1 MVLSHGSVLAVTMLL
16 TLFSSGSHAA
26 TSVQGPGETSDPAP
40 ARGEYVYTANYSR
53 DGELL
58 ALAQANRPEA
68 KGEHTI
74 LLFETRAWK
83 QRFKLTGPTDACFGV
98 AFSADGA
105 KLFAACTDGLVYSWD
120 TASGVPGPK
129 LDAGAGPCQGVV
141 LSPDGKSLVTGHD
154 DPRREPARSSIHVW
168 DAATGKPLRAI
179 SPDVLVSAN
188 SLTFTPDGGR
198 IAGCGVDPRAGEDF
212 SGVIEW
218 DLATGEER
226 RRYAAVQVTP
236 GAHVFAHAI
245 AYTRDGKWL
254 IVGGGETVS
263 NPAFPNASDL
273 FGYVW
278 LLDRASGRL
287 EKTLVDKRHDHV
299 RLLRLSPDE
308 SRLYVSTHSI
318 PREVAEQGR
327 IVERTFDELQCW
339 DTGTWELK
347 WLNVSEPTTDWALLA
362 SPDGWR
368 IGTSTAVGFYFFD
381 PQTGDPKGGLIYSR
395 RD

>member
-1 MVLSHGSVLAVTMLL
+1 MVFRHRSVLAITMLL
-16 TLFSSGSHAA
+16 AWFSNSSHAA
-26 TSVQGPGETSDPAP
+26 TSVQGTGEASDPAP
-40 ARGEYVYTANYSR
+40 ARGEYVYAASYSR
-53 DGELL
+53 DGARL
-58 ALAQANRPEA
+58 ALTQAQRPDA
-68 KGEHTI
+68 KGGHSI
-74 LLFETRAWK
+74 LLFETRTWK

-105 KLFAACTDGLVYSWD
+105 RLFAACTDGLVYSWD
-120 TASGVPGPK
+120 TASGDPGPR
-129 LDAGAGPCQGVV
+129 LDADAGPCQSVV
-141 LSPDGKSLVTGHD
+141 FSPDGKTMVAGHVE
-154 DPRREPARSSIHVW
+154 PRPVPARSSIHVW
-168 DAATGKPLRAI
+168 NAATGKHLRAI

-218 DLATGEER
+218 DLATGEQR
-226 RRYAAVQVTP
+226 RRYAAVRATP
-236 GAHVFAHAI
+236 GAHVFAHAV
-245 AYTRDGKWL
+245 AYTQDGKWL

-263 NPAFPNASDL
+263 DPAFPNTSNL
-273 FGYVW
+273 YGYVW
-278 LLDRASGRL
+278 LLDRASGML
-287 EKTLVDKRHDHV
+287 EKTLVNKRLDHV

-308 SRLYVSTHSI
+308 GRLYVSTHSI

-327 IVERTFDELQCW
+327 LVERTFDELQCW

-347 WLNVSEPTTDWALLA
+347 WLNVSEPTTYWALLA
-362 SPDGWR
+362 SPDGRR
-368 IGTSTAVGFYFFD
+368 IGTSTAVGFSFFD